1 MPCARRNAL
10 RAYARARQLTRTRM
24 DSARPRPARPV
35 PSTRK
40 PSAWAAIRAPKR
52 TPANQGWRRF
62 ANSRRRDPRGRS
74 KFTIVDISCGKTL
87 SLSVEIGGGGGK
99 LQSPALPL
107 GFPPGRC
114 DLSSCFQLEG
124 RESSRWN
131 DFSNPNAGEARCW
144 DAGRILE
151 SRRNSLSQ
159 DRPMPENPNRAE
171 VARRVEKA
179 EKLLQKGKTADA
191 LAEYLQILEGDSQN
205 DNVRQMA
212 AELCLSLNRGEQA
225 VRLLGEL
232 FERQVAAADATR
244 ASLTY
249 KKLARY
255 ANPTWEQKVRFGQ
268 LLEHSNKKL
277 AIGTYENALED
288 LQRQGKKEETLLVL
302 RRIVSLEPSQPNH
315 LRMAELSAE
324 LGEHVMASQAFLQLA
339 ELAETSGGNSSSW
352 FERAYTENPTDPKMA
367 TAYGKSLLS
376 QGEAGAA
383 IFIFEPLVHSG
394 DASLELRDLY
404 AQALLSADRCLE
416 SEPLIWQ
423 AFEQNPTR
431 MHQVVNLIGKMI
443 DSELDAEAVAL
454 ARKLEAF
461 QRRRGERRSFIT
473 TMQELLASHRPSAE
487 MLEFLAELFNA
498 SNRETDYAQALLK
511 LFELYCT
518 KHDYQKAGE
527 CLDRAA
533 EVDPYEPGHQK
544 RLEALRGK
552 IDDQRFNVIASRFTT
567 VKKEEQ
573 EVKVQEPTLG
583 AAALQELFPREEER
597 NQDLQKLYIAA
608 GIEPQYAKSATPA
621 SPSVPAPANG
631 GQAVPAA
638 AATAASEAADVS
650 SLARVAEITRKLYH
664 QGNAEGVLRTA
675 ADEIGANWRSGR
687 CIAALRKP
695 GLPPSSVQEHHMDGL
710 IPASSAALVSLVETL
725 QDLAVARG
733 TVTVGD
739 AKNAPELMGV
749 RSAIEELQIE
759 SLLALPLTEGNDQI
773 GVLILTQNTSR
784 VWQPS
789 EVLVIR
795 TLSDQVLIALNNAGL
810 RRLVKN
816 LSVTDEKSGLLKRA
830 SYLDLLQAET
840 RRGLQQG
847 TAVTVLLMQF
857 GRRSALIKEYGEQA
871 VTAVMEQIGQLFSAN
886 IRTNDLAF
894 RYEATTVALVLG
906 DTGEKEALLA
916 VEKLRRL
923 LKEVRFPG
931 KDKGVEFSAGLAPAV
946 MRQHFDP
953 VDIVTEVANRADQ
966 ALEQAVAQGAGKIVA
981 QAPQFAAAAAMA

>member
-1 MPCARRNAL
+1 
-10 RAYARARQLTRTRM
+10 
-24 DSARPRPARPV
+24 
-35 PSTRK
+35 
-40 PSAWAAIRAPKR
+40 
-52 TPANQGWRRF
+52 
-62 ANSRRRDPRGRS
+62 
-74 KFTIVDISCGKTL
+74 
-87 SLSVEIGGGGGK
+87 
-99 LQSPALPL
+99 
-107 GFPPGRC
+107 
-114 DLSSCFQLEG
+114 
-124 RESSRWN
+124 
-131 DFSNPNAGEARCW
+131 
-144 DAGRILE
+144 
-151 SRRNSLSQ
+151 
-159 DRPMPENPNRAE
+159 MPENPNRAE
-171 VARRVEKA
+171 LARRVEKA

-191 LAEYLQILEGDSQN
+191 LAEYLQILESDPEN

-212 AELCLSLNRGEQA
+212 AELCLSLSKGAQA

-232 FERQVAAADATR
+232 FERQVAATDATR

-255 ANPTWEQKVRFGQ
+255 TNPTWEQKVRFGQ

-288 LQRQGKKEETLLVL
+288 LQRQGKKEEALLIL
-302 RRIVSLEPSQPNH
+302 QRILSLEPSQPNH
-315 LRMAELSAE
+315 LRVAELSAE
-324 LGEHVMASQAFLQLA
+324 LGEHVMASQSFLQLA
-339 ELAETSGGNSSSW
+339 ELAETSGGNASPW
-352 FERAYTENPTDPKMA
+352 FERAYTENPADSKSA
-367 TAYGKSLLS
+367 LAYGKSLLS
-376 QGEAGAA
+376 RGESGAA

-394 DASLELRDLY
+394 NASLELRDLY
-404 AQALLSADRCLE
+404 AQALLSADRCLD

-423 AFEQNPTR
+423 MFEQNPAR
-431 MHQVVNLIGKMI
+431 IHQVVSLIGKMI

-461 QRRRGERRSFIT
+461 QRRRGERRSFIA

-511 LFELYCT
+511 LFDLYCT

-544 RLEALRGK
+544 RLEGLRGK
-552 IDDQRFNVIASRFTT
+552 IDDQRFNVIASRFTP
-567 VKKEEQ
+567 VKKEE
-573 EVKVQEPTLG
+573 EPAKAPEPTLG
-583 AAALQELFPREEER
+583 AAALQDLMLQAEILVQYGMRSKAIERLQRIQELFPREEER
-597 NQDLQKLYIAA
+597 NQDLQRLYISA
-608 GIEPQYAKSATPA
+608 GIEPQYAKPA
-621 SPSVPAPANG
+621 AAVVPAAPSAASG
-631 GQAVPAA
+631 EQAAPAA
-638 AATAASEAADVS
+638 AAASDVADVS
-650 SLARVAEITRKLYH
+650 SLAKVAEITRKLYH
-664 QGNAEGVLRTA
+664 QGNAEGVLKTA
-675 ADEIGANWRSGR
+675 TNEIGANWRTAR

-695 GLPPSSVQEHHMDGL
+695 GLPPSSVQEYHMDGL

-733 TVTVGD
+733 TVTIGD
-739 AKNAPELMGV
+739 ARNAPELIGV
-749 RSAIEELQIE
+749 RSAVEELQIE

-773 GVLILTQNTSR
+773 GVLILTQNTGR
-784 VWQPS
+784 AWQAS

-830 SYLDLLQAET
+830 SYLDLLQAEI

-847 TAVTVLLMQF
+847 TTVTVLLMQF
-857 GRRSALIKEYGEQA
+857 GRRGALIKEYGEQA
-871 VTAVMEQIGQLFSAN
+871 VTLVMEQIGQLFSAN

-894 RYEATTVALVLG
+894 HYEATTVALVLG

-923 LKEVRFPG
+923 LGEVRFPG
-931 KDKGVEFSAGLAPAV
+931 KDKGVEFSAGLAQAV
-946 MRQHFDP
+946 MRPHFDP
-953 VDIVTEVANRADQ
+953 ADIVTEVANRADH
-966 ALEQAVAQGAGKIVA
+966 ALELAVAQGAGKIVS
-981 QAPQFAAAAAMA
+981 QAPQFAASAAVA

>member
-1 MPCARRNAL
+1 MLVRGVNPRIKAELAL
-10 RAYARARQLTRTRM
+10 
-24 DSARPRPARPV
+24 ARP
-35 PSTRK
+35 
-40 PSAWAAIRAPKR
+40 
-52 TPANQGWRRF
+52 
-62 ANSRRRDPRGRS
+62 
-74 KFTIVDISCGKTL
+74 
-87 SLSVEIGGGGGK
+87 
-99 LQSPALPL
+99 
-107 GFPPGRC
+107 
-114 DLSSCFQLEG
+114 
-124 RESSRWN
+124 
-131 DFSNPNAGEARCW
+131 
-144 DAGRILE
+144 
-151 SRRNSLSQ
+151 
-159 DRPMPENPNRAE
+159 PMPENPNRAE
-171 VARRVEKA
+171 IARRVEKA
-179 EKLLQKGKTADA
+179 EKLLQKGKTAEA
-191 LAEYLQILEGDSQN
+191 LAEYLQILEGDPQN

-212 AELCLSLNRGEQA
+212 ADLCLSLNRGAQA
-225 VRLLGEL
+225 VQLLGEL

-255 ANPTWEQKVRFGQ
+255 ATPTWEQKVRFGQ

-288 LQRQGKKEETLLVL
+288 MQRQGRKEEALLVL
-302 RRIVSLEPSQPNH
+302 RRIVSLEPSQANH
-315 LRMAELSAE
+315 LRVAEVSAE
-324 LGEHVMASQAFLQLA
+324 LGEHAMASQSFLQLA
-339 ELAETSGGNSSSW
+339 ELAETSGGNGSPW
-352 FERAYTENPTDPKMA
+352 FERAYTENPADSKIAM
-367 TAYGKSLLS
+367 AYGKSLLS
-376 QGEAGAA
+376 RGETGAA
-383 IFIFEPLVHSG
+383 IFIFEPLVHAG
-394 DASLELRDLY
+394 DASLELLDLY
-404 AQALLSADRCLE
+404 AQALLLAGRCAE

-423 AFEQNPTR
+423 LFEHNPGR

-443 DSELDAEAVAL
+443 DSELDAESVAL

-511 LFELYCT
+511 LFDLYCA

-552 IDDQRFNVIASRFTT
+552 IDDQRFNLIASRFTP
-567 VKKEEQ
+567 VKKEKEQ
-573 EVKVQEPTLG
+573 EQAVKVQEPTLG
-583 AAALQELFPREEER
+583 AAALQDLMLQAEILVQYGMRSKAIERLQRIQELFPREEER
-597 NQDLQKLYIAA
+597 NHDLQKLYIAA
-608 GIEPQYAKSATPA
+608 GIQSQYAKSATPVVLAAPPETTTGDQAALVAARPVA
-621 SPSVPAPANG
+621 SD
-631 GQAVPAA
+631 
-638 AATAASEAADVS
+638 AADVS
-650 SLARVAEITRKLYH
+650 SLAKVAEITRKLYH
-664 QGNAEGVLRTA
+664 QGNAEGVLKTA
-675 ADEIGANWRSGR
+675 ANEIGANWRAAR

-695 GLPPSSVQEHHMDGL
+695 GLPPSSVQEYHMDGL

-733 TVTVGD
+733 TVMVGD
-739 AKNAPELMGV
+739 ARHAPELMGARGAV
-749 RSAIEELQIE
+749 EELQIE

-773 GVLILTQNTSR
+773 GVLILTQNTGR
-784 VWQPS
+784 VWQAA

-857 GRRSALIKEYGEQA
+857 GRRSALIKEYGEPA

-886 IRTNDLAF
+886 IRSNDLAF

-923 LKEVRFPG
+923 LAEVRFPG
-931 KDKGVEFSAGLAPAV
+931 QDKGVEFSAGLAQAV

-953 VDIVTEVANRADQ
+953 VDIVTEVANRADH
-966 ALEQAVAQGAGKIVA
+966 ALELAVAQGAGKIVS
-981 QAPQFAAAAAMA
+981 QAPQFAASAAVA

>member
-1 MPCARRNAL
+1 
-10 RAYARARQLTRTRM
+10 
-24 DSARPRPARPV
+24 
-35 PSTRK
+35 
-40 PSAWAAIRAPKR
+40 
-52 TPANQGWRRF
+52 
-62 ANSRRRDPRGRS
+62 
-74 KFTIVDISCGKTL
+74 
-87 SLSVEIGGGGGK
+87 
-99 LQSPALPL
+99 
-107 GFPPGRC
+107 
-114 DLSSCFQLEG
+114 
-124 RESSRWN
+124 
-131 DFSNPNAGEARCW
+131 
-144 DAGRILE
+144 
-151 SRRNSLSQ
+151 
-159 DRPMPENPNRAE
+159 MPEAPNRAE

-191 LAEYLQILEGDSQN
+191 LAEYLQILESDPQN

-212 AELCLSLNRGEQA
+212 ADLCLSVNRGAQA
-225 VRLLGEL
+225 VKLLGEL
-232 FERQVAAADATR
+232 FERQVAATDSTR

-255 ANPTWEQKVRFGQ
+255 TNPSWEQKVRFGQ

-288 LQRQGKKEETLLVL
+288 LQRQGQNEEALLVL
-302 RRIVSLEPSQPNH
+302 RRIVSLDGSQANY
-315 LRMAELSAE
+315 LRVAELSAT
-324 LGEHVMASQAFLQLA
+324 LGEHVMASQSFLQLA
-339 ELAETSGGNSSSW
+339 ELTETAGGNAGQW
-352 FERAYTENPTDPKMA
+352 FERAYTENPTDSRTA
-367 TAYGKSLLS
+367 LAYGKSLLS
-376 QGEAGAA
+376 QGESGAA
-383 IFIFEPLVHSG
+383 IFIFEPMVQAG

-404 AQALLSADRCLE
+404 AQALVSADRCIE

-423 AFEQNPTR
+423 IFEQNPAR

-461 QRRRGERRSFIT
+461 QRRRGERRSFIA

-511 LFELYCT
+511 LFDLYCA

-552 IDDQRFNVIASRFTT
+552 IDDQRFKVIASRFAATA
-567 VKKEEQ
+567 KNEQ
-573 EVKVQEPTLG
+573 QTAKVEEPTLG
-583 AAALQELFPREEER
+583 AAALQDLMLQAEILVQYGMRSKAIERLQRIQELFPREEER
-597 NQDLQKLYIAA
+597 NQDLQKLYLAA
-608 GIEPQYAKSATPA
+608 GIEPQYAKSATSA
-621 SPSVPAPANG
+621 A
-631 GQAVPAA
+631 PAA
-638 AATAASEAADVS
+638 AAPMTTPATTATTASDQAASAIAAAASDAADVS
-650 SLARVAEITRKLYH
+650 SLARVADITRKLYH
-664 QGNAEGVLRTA
+664 QGNAEGVLKTA
-675 ADEIGANWRSGR
+675 ANEIGANWRAAR

-695 GLPPSSVQEHHMDGL
+695 GLPPSSVQEYHMEGL

-733 TVTVGD
+733 TVMIGD
-739 AKNAPELMGV
+739 AGNAPELMSV
-749 RSAIEELQIE
+749 RGSVEELQAE
-759 SLLALPLTEGNDQI
+759 SILALPLTEGNEQI
-773 GVLILTQNTSR
+773 GVLILAQNAGR
-784 VWQPS
+784 VWQAT

-847 TAVTVLLMQF
+847 TAVTVLLMEF

-886 IRTNDLAF
+886 IRSNDLAF

-923 LKEVRFPG
+923 MADVRFPG
-931 KDKGVEFSAGLAPAV
+931 KNAQVEFSAGLAQAV

-953 VDIVTEVANRADQ
+953 VDIVTEVANRADH
-966 ALEQAVAQGAGKIVA
+966 ALEQAVAQGPAKVVT
-981 QAPQFAAAAAMA
+981 QAPQFAASAAVA

>member
-1 MPCARRNAL
+1 
-10 RAYARARQLTRTRM
+10 
-24 DSARPRPARPV
+24 
-35 PSTRK
+35 
-40 PSAWAAIRAPKR
+40 
-52 TPANQGWRRF
+52 
-62 ANSRRRDPRGRS
+62 
-74 KFTIVDISCGKTL
+74 
-87 SLSVEIGGGGGK
+87 
-99 LQSPALPL
+99 
-107 GFPPGRC
+107 
-114 DLSSCFQLEG
+114 
-124 RESSRWN
+124 
-131 DFSNPNAGEARCW
+131 
-144 DAGRILE
+144 
-151 SRRNSLSQ
+151 
-159 DRPMPENPNRAE
+159 MPENPNRAE
-171 VARRVEKA
+171 IARRVEKA

-191 LAEYLQILEGDSQN
+191 LAEYLQILESDPQN

-212 AELCLSLNRGEQA
+212 ADLCLSLNKGAQA

-232 FERQVAAADATR
+232 FERQVAATDATR

-288 LQRQGKKEETLLVL
+288 LQRQGRKEEVLLVL

-315 LRMAELSAE
+315 LRVAELSAE
-324 LGEHVMASQAFLQLA
+324 LGEHEMASQSFLQLA
-339 ELAETSGGNSSSW
+339 ELAETSGETASPW
-352 FERAYTENPTDPKMA
+352 FERAYTENPTDSKIA
-367 TAYGKSLLS
+367 VAYGKSLLS
-376 QGEAGAA
+376 RGEAGAA

-404 AQALLSADRCLE
+404 AQALLSAERCVE

-423 AFEQNPTR
+423 MFEQNPAR

-461 QRRRGERRSFIT
+461 QRRRGERRSFIA

-511 LFELYCT
+511 LFDLYCT
-518 KHDYQKAGE
+518 KHDYQRAGE

-552 IDDQRFNVIASRFTT
+552 IDDQRFNVIASRFTA

-573 EVKVQEPTLG
+573 AVTVQEPTLG
-583 AAALQELFPREEER
+583 AAALQDLMLQAEILVQYGMRSKAIERLQRIQELFPREEER
-597 NQDLQKLYIAA
+597 NQELQRLYIAA
-608 GIEPQYAKSATPA
+608 GIEPQYARSAPTAA
-621 SPSVPAPANG
+621 STVPAASG
-631 GQAVPAA
+631 DQASPAA

-650 SLARVAEITRKLYH
+650 SLAKVAEITRKLYH
-664 QGNAEGVLRTA
+664 QGNAEGVLKA
-675 ADEIGANWRSGR
+675 AANEIGANWRTAR

-695 GLPPSSVQEHHMDGL
+695 GLPPSSVQEYHMEGL

-739 AKNAPELMGV
+739 ARNAPELMGV
-749 RSAIEELQIE
+749 RSSVEELQIE

-773 GVLILTQNTSR
+773 GVLILTQNTGR
-784 VWQPS
+784 VWQAS

-857 GRRSALIKEYGEQA
+857 GRRGALIKEYGEQA

-886 IRTNDLAF
+886 IRSNDLAF
-894 RYEATTVALVLG
+894 RYETTTVALVLG

-923 LKEVRFPG
+923 LAEVRFPG

-953 VDIVTEVANRADQ
+953 VDIVTEVANRADH
-966 ALEQAVAQGAGKIVA
+966 ALEQAVAQGAGKIVS
-981 QAPQFAAAAAMA
+981 QSPQFATSAAVA

>member
-1 MPCARRNAL
+1 LLEHGANPRIKAE
-10 RAYARARQLTRTRM
+10 LTV
-24 DSARPRPARPV
+24 ARP
-35 PSTRK
+35 
-40 PSAWAAIRAPKR
+40 
-52 TPANQGWRRF
+52 
-62 ANSRRRDPRGRS
+62 
-74 KFTIVDISCGKTL
+74 
-87 SLSVEIGGGGGK
+87 
-99 LQSPALPL
+99 
-107 GFPPGRC
+107 
-114 DLSSCFQLEG
+114 
-124 RESSRWN
+124 
-131 DFSNPNAGEARCW
+131 
-144 DAGRILE
+144 
-151 SRRNSLSQ
+151 
-159 DRPMPENPNRAE
+159 PMPENPNRAE

-191 LAEYLQILEGDSQN
+191 LAEYLQILEGDPQN

-212 AELCLSLNRGEQA
+212 ADLCLSLNKGEQA

-277 AIGTYENALED
+277 AIGTFENALED

-302 RRIVSLEPSQPNH
+302 GRIVSLEPSQSNH
-315 LRMAELSAE
+315 LRVAELSAE
-324 LGEHVMASQAFLQLA
+324 LGEHVMASQSFLQLA
-339 ELAETSGGNSSSW
+339 ELTETSGGNASSW
-352 FERAYTENPTDPKMA
+352 YERAYTENPTDPKMA
-367 TAYGKSLLS
+367 VAYGKSLLA

-383 IFIFEPLVHSG
+383 IFIFEPLVHSE

-423 AFEQNPTR
+423 SFEQNPAR

-573 EVKVQEPTLG
+573 EVKIQEPTLG
-583 AAALQELFPREEER
+583 AAALQDLMLQAEILVQYGMRSKAMERLQRIQELFPREEER
-597 NQDLQKLYIAA
+597 NHELQKLYLAA
-608 GIEPQYAKSATPA
+608 GIEPHYAKSATPA
-621 SPSVPAPANG
+621 TTSVPATANG
-631 GQAVPAA
+631 DQPAPTA
-638 AATAASEAADVS
+638 AATAAASQAADVS

-675 ADEIGANWRSGR
+675 ANEIGANWRTAR

-695 GLPPSSVQEHHMDGL
+695 GLPPSSVQEYHMDGL

-733 TVTVGD
+733 TVTIGD
-739 AKNAPELMGV
+739 AKNAPELMGI
-749 RSAIEELQIE
+749 RSAVEELQIE

-816 LSVTDEKSGLLKRA
+816 LSVTDEKSGLLRRA

-906 DTGEKEALLA
+906 DTGEKEAVLA

-953 VDIVTEVANRADQ
+953 VDIVTEVANRADH
-966 ALEQAVAQGAGKIVA
+966 ALEQAVAQGAGKIVS
-981 QAPQFAAAAAMA
+981 QAPQFAASVAVA

>member
-1 MPCARRNAL
+1 
-10 RAYARARQLTRTRM
+10 
-24 DSARPRPARPV
+24 
-35 PSTRK
+35 
-40 PSAWAAIRAPKR
+40 
-52 TPANQGWRRF
+52 
-62 ANSRRRDPRGRS
+62 
-74 KFTIVDISCGKTL
+74 
-87 SLSVEIGGGGGK
+87 
-99 LQSPALPL
+99 
-107 GFPPGRC
+107 
-114 DLSSCFQLEG
+114 
-124 RESSRWN
+124 
-131 DFSNPNAGEARCW
+131 
-144 DAGRILE
+144 
-151 SRRNSLSQ
+151 
-159 DRPMPENPNRAE
+159 MPENPNRAE
-171 VARRVEKA
+171 LARRVEKA

-191 LAEYLQILEGDSQN
+191 LAEYLQILESDPEN

-212 AELCLSLNRGEQA
+212 AELCLSLSKGAQA

-232 FERQVAAADATR
+232 FERQVAATDATR

-255 ANPTWEQKVRFGQ
+255 TNPTWEQKVRFGQ

-288 LQRQGKKEETLLVL
+288 LQRQGKKEEALLIL
-302 RRIVSLEPSQPNH
+302 QRILSLEPSQPNH
-315 LRMAELSAE
+315 LRVAELSAE
-324 LGEHVMASQAFLQLA
+324 LGEHVMASQSFLQLA
-339 ELAETSGGNSSSW
+339 ELAETSGGNASPW
-352 FERAYTENPTDPKMA
+352 FERAYTENPADSKSA
-367 TAYGKSLLS
+367 LAYGKSLLS
-376 QGEAGAA
+376 RGESGAA

-394 DASLELRDLY
+394 NASLELRDLY
-404 AQALLSADRCLE
+404 AQALLSADRCLD

-423 AFEQNPTR
+423 LFEQNPAR
-431 MHQVVNLIGKMI
+431 IHQVVSLIGKMI

-461 QRRRGERRSFIT
+461 QRRRGERRSFIA

-511 LFELYCT
+511 LFDLYCT

-544 RLEALRGK
+544 RLEGLRGK
-552 IDDQRFNVIASRFTT
+552 IDDQRFNVIASRFTP
-567 VKKEEQ
+567 VKKEE
-573 EVKVQEPTLG
+573 EPAKAPEPTLG
-583 AAALQELFPREEER
+583 AAALQDLMLQAEILVQYGMRSKAIERLQRIQELFPREEER
-597 NQDLQKLYIAA
+597 NQDLQRLYISA
-608 GIEPQYAKSATPA
+608 GIEPQYAKPA
-621 SPSVPAPANG
+621 AAVVPAAPSAASG
-631 GQAVPAA
+631 EQAAPAA
-638 AATAASEAADVS
+638 AAASDVAGVS
-650 SLARVAEITRKLYH
+650 SLAKVAEITRKLYH
-664 QGNAEGVLRTA
+664 QGNAEGVLKTA
-675 ADEIGANWRSGR
+675 TNEIGANWRTAR

-695 GLPPSSVQEHHMDGL
+695 GLPPSSVQEYHIEGL

-733 TVTVGD
+733 TVTIGD
-739 AKNAPELMGV
+739 ARNAPELMGV
-749 RSAIEELQIE
+749 RSAVEELQIE

-773 GVLILTQNTSR
+773 GVLILTQNTGR
-784 VWQPS
+784 AWQAS

-830 SYLDLLQAET
+830 SYLDLLQAEI

-847 TAVTVLLMQF
+847 TTVTVLLMQF
-857 GRRSALIKEYGEQA
+857 GRRGALIKEYGEQA
-871 VTAVMEQIGQLFSAN
+871 VTLVMEQIGQLFSAN

-894 RYEATTVALVLG
+894 HYEATTVALVLG

-923 LKEVRFPG
+923 LGEVRFPG
-931 KDKGVEFSAGLAPAV
+931 KDKGVEFSAGLAQAV
-946 MRQHFDP
+946 MRPHFDP
-953 VDIVTEVANRADQ
+953 ADIVTEVANRADH
-966 ALEQAVAQGAGKIVA
+966 ALELAVAQGAGKIVS
-981 QAPQFAAAAAMA
+981 QAPQFAASAAVA

>member
-1 MPCARRNAL
+1 
-10 RAYARARQLTRTRM
+10 
-24 DSARPRPARPV
+24 
-35 PSTRK
+35 
-40 PSAWAAIRAPKR
+40 
-52 TPANQGWRRF
+52 
-62 ANSRRRDPRGRS
+62 
-74 KFTIVDISCGKTL
+74 
-87 SLSVEIGGGGGK
+87 
-99 LQSPALPL
+99 
-107 GFPPGRC
+107 
-114 DLSSCFQLEG
+114 
-124 RESSRWN
+124 
-131 DFSNPNAGEARCW
+131 
-144 DAGRILE
+144 
-151 SRRNSLSQ
+151 
-159 DRPMPENPNRAE
+159 MPENPNRAE

-191 LAEYLQILEGDSQN
+191 LAEYLQILESDPQN

-212 AELCLSLNRGEQA
+212 AELCLSLNKGEQA
-225 VRLLGEL
+225 VRLLGDL

-302 RRIVSLEPSQPNH
+302 RRIVNLEPSQPNH
-315 LRMAELSAE
+315 LRVAELSAE
-324 LGEHVMASQAFLQLA
+324 LGEHVMASQSFLQLA
-339 ELAETSGGNSSSW
+339 EVAESSGGNASSW
-352 FERAYTENPTDPKMA
+352 FERAYTENPTDPKIA
-367 TAYGKSLLS
+367 VAYGKSLLTR
-376 QGEAGAA
+376 GEAGAA

-394 DASLELRDLY
+394 DASLELRELY

-423 AFEQNPTR
+423 IFEQNPAR

-583 AAALQELFPREEER
+583 AAALQDLMLQAEILVQYGMRSKAMERLQRIQELFPREEER

-621 SPSVPAPANG
+621 APSVPAAASGDQSAPT
-631 GQAVPAA
+631 A
-638 AATAASEAADVS
+638 AATAAANQAADVS

-664 QGNAEGVLRTA
+664 QGNAEGVLKTTANEIGSNWRTA
-675 ADEIGANWRSGR
+675 R
-687 CIAALRKP
+687 CLAALRKP
-695 GLPPSSVQEHHMDGL
+695 GLPPSSVQEYHTDGL

-733 TVTVGD
+733 TVTISD

-749 RSAIEELQIE
+749 RGAVEELQIE
-759 SLLALPLTEGNDQI
+759 SLLALPLTEGTDQI
-773 GVLILTQNTSR
+773 GVLILTQNSSR

-931 KDKGVEFSAGLAPAV
+931 KDKGVDFSAGLAPAV

-981 QAPQFAAAAAMA
+981 QAPQFAASAAVA